1 MGTLKI
7 LRWPPAAWTLPC
19 CMCLAVFTGAAF
31 RQNRLQAVAFAAP
44 VSGELP
50 FSPAAQT
57 PAATDTGVLQSE
69 NAARDKFSAS
79 GFFSAGNRDFN
90 QASSAPVPP
99 PQTRPSR
106 ANLSQERLSETPK
119 AVVFQTPPPESAVAS
134 AASSISAVNLA
145 GPAVPPTLIE
155 NTANSD
161 VALPRTQTAVAAP
174 AQKYAET
181 PVDVHR
187 SSPVSFNDTQLS
199 TVQPGN
205 LGGTAA
211 LSAPDVA
218 RKNPEQFPSH
228 LVQSNADQNGISGAS
243 TLAPAGGNGV
253 ATLQSP
259 RTPEAPVSPAQ
270 ARNTEAAS
278 VTLNP
283 ATVPGEERR
292 GNSGGSD
299 EKGDMA
305 SSRSPDTQG
314 TRSDFLPSSGSIA
327 SAAES
332 VSGPE
337 LEAREHTTDDAL
349 EESRKKL
356 EALRNAAKAVEAVR
370 APVEQPPFD
379 AHEPGSA
386 DRYRAFDRTVPG
398 GQETLPF
405 ERVVTAPTSTA
416 AEDLTQSRESRD
428 IPSVPQARTD
438 SRSPSQQQPG
448 GPGPHGRGA
457 SETGGVELRDKP
469 SFSQTSSD
477 VPNSSV
483 RRDSPSHVSP
493 RATSLSPVPLPSDD
507 PRAGAPEAGG
517 GTRVSSEELEGKRAD
532 QETLRIEGR
541 GDEVESPSEAKKAPP
556 VLPTASFFSIC
567 CLLAGLFVFACLAS
581 AGGIGGG
588 SVFVA
593 LLVGLGHM
601 QLAYAVPIS
610 KVMVFAASFCSFVLH
625 RKLERQT
632 AENARAVA
640 QDWVDLLVPLALS
653 GSLVGVVL
661 NTILPGFYL
670 LLLLSC
676 LLFGLSAR
684 TMLSAMHLYKKE
696 VSLAVQQPFEE
707 IFLPSPTTSPRRSS
721 SSGSASPFHAS
732 CTAYRPDSQLST
744 DGSRLS
750 FAVAATHCAGPP
762 SPSFFPEEGQ
772 DRASEENASPSRLSR
787 PPGSLPSEALL
798 VPCCG
803 EAETHSPFIRSN
815 GDEKDQEPFAAA
827 RSEKTPVGLQRPRE
841 GRNPFSDEEAAE
853 PFLEQAGES
862 RSFERMHPEWVFPPG
877 GNSNPVEEED
887 ATALLHGG
895 EDGRQAGKGGA
906 ASGAEGFE
914 PLRLDRRLWKE
925 EAWRQTSGESEIDT
939 EVGETGSRRGKHG
952 KGDREDAEPK
962 SEEGIKE
969 EEENG
974 ARSGKRNS
982 RDARAGTTVDVESV
996 VSSPEALDASTRN
1009 GLASGVDSVPSAAP
1023 IPPSSSS
1030 PAYPAFPRFYSLED
1044 EEDLTHI
1051 SFMQAE
1057 TSEERGS
1064 LPASVLSAL
1073 NPALDSEFL
1082 AGLPDRNA
1090 ARGPLSKA
1098 LNLLRSACE
1107 GMVSSAQDGGA
1118 SSFSSGQTP
1127 IDPTL
1132 LLPSA
1137 SALCPGTNLE
1147 ASNPRPVS
1155 PRFASTEHLASYQRL
1170 SGEAKRPEEG
1180 APGDLRGLTEGQG
1193 VARRETL
1200 IVDTSARLL
1209 QVGVSSEASLEADRA
1224 CHGGLVAWLRALP
1237 GFAKARKAVG
1247 QVERLCFQGDVESP
1261 HYFVLLL
1268 LLLVHVFASSLLHL
1282 LLKHGAGR
1290 AAAVVAALA
1299 LLLGVSVQL
1308 RLSVL
1313 IFRKHFPAGTAPPAP
1328 TLREVLSAV
1337 SASVAALWRH
1347 LKKVGRAAGRAAFAV
1362 GELGKN
1368 ALHRSGLFA
1377 AAPASVAFLEH
1388 DSGRDS
1394 IEVAELSVRGRFR
1407 NAGENPFLCAVGDI
1421 QEIRLSEETG
1431 QEHLSHLSLDLTG
1444 VRQSGDDHRG
1454 HFSKKTS
1461 GARLF
1466 DDARNR
1472 DCPSGVDDAVRL
1484 SWTSLCFEGYI
1495 VSPVAALPP
1504 LLLTP
1509 FIGFLTGVFAGLVGI
1524 GGGVVFSPFL
1534 LLMGNDPVSAV
1545 ATASACVVFTSSST
1559 SLQFLLIGR
1568 LPILYASLFGLVAA
1582 AAAACAT
1589 CGIHRLRRAVGGR
1602 MSVIAGCV
1610 ASAVTVASAL
1620 TVWRCIE
1627 VGIYGE

>member
-7 LRWPPAAWTLPC
+7 LRRPSAAWTLPC
-19 CMCLAVFTGAAF
+19 CMCFAVFTGAAF
-31 RQNRLQAVAFAAP
+31 RQNPLQAVAFAAP
-44 VSGELP
+44 VAGALP
-50 FSPAAQT
+50 LSPAAQT

-69 NAARDKFSAS
+69 SAARDNVAAS
-79 GFFSAGNRDFN
+79 GFFPAGTRDFN
-90 QASSAPVPP
+90 QVSSAPVPR
-99 PQTRPSR
+99 PQTRPNR
-106 ANLSQERLSETPK
+106 ANLSQERLSETPQ
-119 AVVFQTPPPESAVAS
+119 AVVVQTPPPETAVGPS
-134 AASSISAVNLA
+134 ASSISSVNPA
-145 GPAVPPTLIE
+145 GPAVSPTLIE
-155 NTANSD
+155 NTARSD
-161 VALPRTQTAVAAP
+161 VSLPRTQPTVTPP
-174 AQKYAET
+174 AQKHAET

-187 SSPVSFNDTQLS
+187 SSPVSFDDTQS
-199 TVQPGN
+199 PTVQPGT

-211 LSAPDVA
+211 LSAPDVT
-218 RKNPEQFPSH
+218 RENPEQFPNH
-228 LVQSNADQNGISGAS
+228 LVQSNADQNGISDTS

-253 ATLQSP
+253 ATLHPP
-259 RTPEAPVSPAQ
+259 RTPEAPFSPAQ
-270 ARNTEAAS
+270 ARNTEAAA
-278 VTLNP
+278 VAPNP
-283 ATVPGEERR
+283 ATVPGGQQH
-292 GNSGGSD
+292 GNSVGSD
-299 EKGDMA
+299 EKGDVA
-305 SSRSPDTQG
+305 SPQTPG
-314 TRSDFLPSSGSIA
+314 THETRAAFLPASGSVV
-327 SAAES
+327 SAAEP
-332 VSGPE
+332 VSGPK

-349 EESRKKL
+349 DESRKKL
-356 EALRNAAKAVEAVR
+356 EALRNAAKAVEVVR
-370 APVEQPPFD
+370 AALDQPPFD
-379 AHEPGSA
+379 AHATGSA
-386 DRYRAFDRTVPG
+386 GRYRAFDRTVPA

-405 ERVVTAPTSTA
+405 ERIVTAPTSTA
-416 AEDLTQSRESRD
+416 AEDLTRSPESPD
-428 IPSVPQARTD
+428 SPSAPHARTD
-438 SRSPSQQQPG
+438 SRSPSQQQLG
-448 GPGPHGRGA
+448 DPGPHGR
-457 SETGGVELRDKP
+457 SVPETDGVELRDKSSLP
-469 SFSQTSSD
+469 QTSSD
-477 VPNSSV
+477 VPNSSA

-493 RATSLSPVPLPSDD
+493 SSEISLSPVSLPSAD
-507 PRAGAPEAGG
+507 PRAGAPEGEG
-517 GTRVSSEELEGKRAD
+517 GTRVRSSEGSTETRAD
-532 QETLRIEGR
+532 QETMPVEGP
-541 GDEVESPSEAKKAPP
+541 GDEGESPSEAKKAPP
-556 VLPTASFFSIC
+556 VLPTTSFFSIC

-684 TMLSAMHLYKKE
+684 TLLSAMHLYRTE
-696 VSLAVQQPFEE
+696 ASLAVQQPFEE

-732 CTAYRPDSQLST
+732 CTVYLPDSQLST
-744 DGSRLS
+744 DGSRRA
-750 FAVAATHCAGPP
+750 FAVAATHCTGPP
-762 SPSFFPEEGQ
+762 SPSFFPERHQ
-772 DRASEENASPSRLSR
+772 DRASEEGASPSRLPR
-787 PPGSLPSEALL
+787 PPGSLSSEALR
-798 VPCCG
+798 VPCYG
-803 EAETHSPFIRSN
+803 EAEAQSTFIRSN

-827 RSEKTPVGLQRPRE
+827 RSEETPVGLHSPRE

-853 PFLEQAGES
+853 PFIQKSGES
-862 RSFERMHPEWVFPPG
+862 RAFERMHPEWLFPPG

-887 ATALLHGG
+887 ASAPLHGG

-906 ASGAEGFE
+906 ASGSEGFE
-914 PLRLDRRLWKE
+914 PPRLDRRPWKE
-925 EAWRQTSGESEIDT
+925 EAWRQTCGESERDT
-939 EVGETGSRRGKHG
+939 KVVETGSRGGKHG
-952 KGDREDAEPK
+952 ERDREAEPE
-962 SEEGIKE
+962 SEEGSKE
-969 EEENG
+969 GQENG
-974 ARSGKRNS
+974 TRSGKRSS
-982 RDARAGTTVDVESV
+982 REARAGTTVDVESV
-996 VSSPEALDASTRN
+996 SSPEALDSSTRN
-1009 GLASGVDSVPSAAP
+1009 GRASGVDSVPSAAP

-1051 SFMQAE
+1051 SFMQTE
-1057 TSEERGS
+1057 TSEGRGS
-1064 LPASVLSAL
+1064 LPASVFSAL
-1073 NPALDSEFL
+1073 DPALDSEFL
-1082 AGLPDRNA
+1082 AALPDRNA

-1107 GMVSSAQDGGA
+1107 GMVSSAQDDGA

-1137 SALCPGTNLE
+1137 STVCPGTNLE
-1147 ASNPRPVS
+1147 ASSPHPVS

-1170 SGEAKRPEEG
+1170 SGGAKRREEEAPEDRRG
-1180 APGDLRGLTEGQG
+1180 ATEGQG
-1193 VARRETL
+1193 VARREPL
-1200 IVDTSARLL
+1200 VVDTSVRLL
-1209 QVGVSSEASLEADRA
+1209 RMDLSSEASLGADPA
-1224 CHGGLVAWLRALP
+1224 CHGGLVAWLRASP

-1247 QVERLCFQGDVESP
+1247 QVERLCFQRGGESP

-1282 LLKHGAGR
+1282 LLKHGARR

-1299 LLLGVSVQL
+1299 LLLGASVQL

-1328 TLREVLSAV
+1328 TLRETLSAV
-1337 SASVAALWRH
+1337 SASVAALWRR
-1347 LKKVGRAAGRAAFAV
+1347 LKKVGRAAGKAAFAV
-1362 GELGKN
+1362 GEFGKN

-1377 AAPASVAFLEH
+1377 AAPASVALLEH

-1421 QEIRLSEETG
+1421 QEIRLSEESG
-1431 QEHLSHLSLDLTG
+1431 QENLSHLSLDLTG
-1444 VRQSGDDHRG
+1444 VRQSGDDRRG
-1454 HFSKKTS
+1454 HFSKKSS
-1461 GARLF
+1461 GARPF
-1466 DDARNR
+1466 DEARNQ
-1472 DCPSGVDDAVRL
+1472 DCPAGVDDAVPL
-1484 SWTSLCFEGYI
+1484 SWTSVCFEGYR

-1610 ASAVTVASAL
+1610 ASAVAVASAL